1 MEKER
6 FNRELINN
14 LTKEDIEK
22 MNEDDVIRAIDYISP
37 ATAHEASVTQK
48 DSSLLK
54 RGANKA
60 IKSMIAIREETY
72 SKQLGWLR
80 KRLDFLH
87 KQEGF

>member
-1 MEKER
+1 MEKAR
-6 FNRELINN
+6 FNHELVAN
-14 LTKEDIEK
+14 LTATDIEK

-37 ATAHEASVTQK
+37 ATAHETAVNQE

-54 RGANKA
+54 RGTNKA
-60 IKSMIAIREETY
+60 IKGMIAIREERY
-72 SKQLGWLR
+72 SKQLLLLR

>member
-1 MEKER
+1 MEKAR
-6 FNRELINN
+6 FNHELVAN
-14 LTKEDIEK
+14 LTAADIEK

-37 ATAHEASVTQK
+37 ATAHETAVTQE

-54 RGANKA
+54 RGTNKA
-60 IKSMIAIREETY
+60 IKGMLAIREERY
-72 SKQLGWLR
+72 SKQLLLLR